1 MRRTARL
8 ARRNA
13 HWARFLRPAFV
24 AVRWSRGS
32 DDPGC
37 DGVNL
42 TMTDLLVSAAK
53 RLGIPTETSAGPGGG
68 SPPSFSI
75 WARWPRH
82 PQEIAQDVLNHV
94 IRSDA
99 NASLTP
105 VGGTPLWR
113 ARHGHWTH
121 IGRFEDAVAHLA
133 THVASRHERNVAG
146 RPDVAP
152 VAAAKSTPRSS
163 TVSPDSRG

>member
-1 MRRTARL
+1 
-8 ARRNA
+8 
-13 HWARFLRPAFV
+13 
-24 AVRWSRGS
+24 
-32 DDPGC
+32 
-37 DGVNL
+37 
-42 TMTDLLVSAAK
+42 MTDLLVSAAK
-53 RLGIPTETSAGPGGG
+53 RLGIPTETSAGPGG
-68 SPPSFSI
+68 SPPTFSI

-94 IRSDA
+94 IRSDV

-133 THVASRHERNVAG
+133 SHVASG
-146 RPDVAP
+146 REGDIAAAPADVAHVTASKSAP
-152 VAAAKSTPRSS
+152 RTSTPGL
-163 TVSPDSRG
+163 RG